1 MIYGYCRIS
10 TLKQSLERQ
19 VRNIQHYCLDA
30 VIVQEIYTGTKQNRP
45 EWDRLCK
52 KISQGDT
59 IVFDSVSRFSRN
71 AAEGFKLYKELYNN
85 GVSLVFLK
93 EPHINTDTYK
103 QTLDTQVQLAI
114 NSGDSATDKLIQ
126 SIGNALNEYMMSL
139 AQRQIQLAFEQS
151 QKEVDDLHTRT
162 SEGMKTSGAG
172 EKISKSRTGNT
183 YSTAKSR
190 QAKLKILEHS
200 ISFKGSLGDKDLQSL
215 TGISRNSFYKYKAE
229 IKDELVTLTY
239 DELLEKLKGDIAKD
253 KKVR

>member
-19 VRNIQHYCLDA
+19 VRNIQHYCPDA

-52 KISQGDT
+52 KITQGDT

-71 AAEGFKLYKELYNN
+71 ATEGFKLYKELYSH
-85 GVSLVFLK
+85 GISLVFLK

-162 SEGMKTSGAG
+162 SEGMKASGAG
-172 EKISKSRTGNT
+172 QKISKARSGKT
-183 YSTAKSR
+183 YSTNKSR

-200 ISFKGSLGDKDLQSL
+200 ASFKGTLSDTDLQAL
-215 TGISRNSFYKYKAE
+215 TGISRNSYYKYKAE
-229 IKDELVTLTY
+229 LKNELSSLTY
-239 DELLEKLKGDIAKD
+239 DELLDKLRSDAARSRKN
-253 KKVR
+253 R